1 MRLMTSW
8 RWPLSRAT
16 TRQSRSRAPVTLWAS
31 STSGTSCR
39 SPTAS
44 SRRPWTIS
52 RKTNASPGKPSSG
65 GAGSGP
71 KPVTTPR
78 AWSFSRRAV
87 TVPRATPRRRESSS
101 TPIRGSSRRAVMM
114 RASSGSIG
122 LGMLRRACWGRGG
135 TLCTLPGVPCAT
147 CKLPRAVLRC
157 RARSSAKGAEMFEE
171 AQLYSPVTQGED
183 GTAVV
188 HLGEEH
194 PGFNDPAYR
203 ERRHEIATAA
213 TRWSPGEPVP
223 QIAYAD
229 VENQIG
235 RTVCRGLRTKH
246 EKYACGEFLE
256 AKAALGLPE
265 DRVPQL
271 DEVTARLQP
280 LTGFEY
286 HPAAGLVPLREFYG
300 SLAHR
305 VSHSTQYVPPPPE
318 PLYTPEPDIIHE
330 VIGHG
335 NMLASPRFAELKR
348 LAGQA
353 ARRVQTDA
361 ALQFIADVFWFTL
374 EFGVVWEDG
383 ELRAYGAGILS
394 SYGEIEEFRGMEIRP
409 LDFGEMGTREYDITK
424 YQPVLY
430 AAESMDHIEEAVG
443 SFFATADDATPGRYA
458 PARG

>member
-1 MRLMTSW
+1 
-8 RWPLSRAT
+8 
-16 TRQSRSRAPVTLWAS
+16 
-31 STSGTSCR
+31 
-39 SPTAS
+39 
-44 SRRPWTIS
+44 
-52 RKTNASPGKPSSG
+52 
-65 GAGSGP
+65 
-71 KPVTTPR
+71 
-78 AWSFSRRAV
+78 
-87 TVPRATPRRRESSS
+87 
-101 TPIRGSSRRAVMM
+101 
-114 RASSGSIG
+114 
-122 LGMLRRACWGRGG
+122 
-135 TLCTLPGVPCAT
+135 
-147 CKLPRAVLRC
+147 
-157 RARSSAKGAEMFEE
+157 MFEE

-183 GTAVV
+183 GRAVV

-203 ERRHEIATAA
+203 ERRNEIATAA
-213 TRWSPGEPVP
+213 TAWSLGEPIP

-229 VENQIG
+229 VENEIW
-235 RTVCRGLRTKH
+235 RTVCRELRTKH
-246 EKYACGEFLE
+246 EKYACREFLE

-271 DEVTARLQP
+271 DEVTARLRP

-300 SLAHR
+300 SLAER
-305 VSHSTQYVPPPPE
+305 VFHSTQYVRHPSE

-335 NMLASPRFAELKR
+335 NMLASPRFAEVKR
-348 LAGQA
+348 LAGEA
-353 ARRVQTDA
+353 ARRVETEE

-409 LDFGEMGTREYDITK
+409 MDFGEMGTIEYNITK

-430 AAESMDHIEEAVG
+430 AAESPEQLFGAVG
-443 SFFATADDATPGRYA
+443 EFFATADDETPARYA
-458 PARG
+458 AAARG

>member
-1 MRLMTSW
+1 
-8 RWPLSRAT
+8 
-16 TRQSRSRAPVTLWAS
+16 
-31 STSGTSCR
+31 
-39 SPTAS
+39 
-44 SRRPWTIS
+44 
-52 RKTNASPGKPSSG
+52 
-65 GAGSGP
+65 
-71 KPVTTPR
+71 
-78 AWSFSRRAV
+78 
-87 TVPRATPRRRESSS
+87 
-101 TPIRGSSRRAVMM
+101 
-114 RASSGSIG
+114 
-122 LGMLRRACWGRGG
+122 
-135 TLCTLPGVPCAT
+135 
-147 CKLPRAVLRC
+147 
-157 RARSSAKGAEMFEE
+157 MFEE

-183 GTAVV
+183 GKAVV

-203 ERRHEIATAA
+203 ERRNEIATAA
-213 TRWSPGEPVP
+213 TLWSPGEPIP

-229 VENQIG
+229 VENEIW
-235 RTVCRGLRTKH
+235 RTVCRELRGRH
-246 EKYACGEFLE
+246 ETYACREFLE

-271 DEVTARLQP
+271 DEVTARLKP

-300 SLAHR
+300 SLADR
-305 VSHSTQYVPPPPE
+305 VFHSTQYVRHPSE
-318 PLYTPEPDIIHE
+318 PLYTPEPDIVHE

-348 LAGQA
+348 LAGDA
-353 ARRVQTDA
+353 ARRVQTDE

-409 LDFGEMGTREYDITK
+409 LDFGEMGTIEYDITK
-424 YQPVLY
+424 YQPVLF
-430 AAESMDHIEEAVG
+430 AAESMDHLVEAVG
-443 SFFATADDATPGRYA
+443 GFFATADDDTPARYA